1 MWLGNVP
8 IHPTPAP
15 SCVLLGFVLVRDDS
29 EDIRFQLGIVYA
41 RSTRENRLATNTT
54 TRVLRPLAVYDDRD
68 Q

>member
-15 SCVLLGFVLVRDDS
+15 SCVLLGFVLVRD

-41 RSTRENRLATNTT
+41 RSTRETRLATNTT
-54 TRVLRPLAVYDDRD
+54 TRVRPLAVYDDCD